1 MIEQRSQLRLTDA
14 EIVMIFWDESGE
26 RAFQLANVQD
36 ISSDGAGLIVDYP
49 LAIGTPVTMSYGK
62 DGLKAI
68 VRHCS
73 LRLDRHAIGVEF
85 VKADKQSPIHFDPD
99 LLVRPV

>member
-14 EIVMIFWDESGE
+14 EIVMIFWQENGDQ
-26 RAFQLANVQD
+26 AFQLANMND
-36 ISSDGAGLIVDYP
+36 ISSDGAGLIVDHP
-49 LAIGTPVTMSYGK
+49 LPVGTPVIMSYGK
-62 DGLKAI
+62 DRLNAI

-73 LRLDRHAIGVEF
+73 SLLDRHHIGVEF
-85 VKADKQSPIHFDPD
+85 VDADKQSPIHFDPE